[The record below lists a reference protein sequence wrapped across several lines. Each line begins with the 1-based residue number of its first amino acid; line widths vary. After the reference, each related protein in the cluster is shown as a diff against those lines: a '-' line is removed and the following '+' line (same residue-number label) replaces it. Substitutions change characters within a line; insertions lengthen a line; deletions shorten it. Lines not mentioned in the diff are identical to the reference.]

1 MRNKMVMIYFEVVSA
16 FMVKLRKN
24 MKTQAW

>member
-1 MRNKMVMIYFEVVSA
+1 MVMIYFEVVSA